1 MNAMLFETVDV
12 AFALSCSLNAM
23 AVKYYNEITS
33 SEGIYIFDC
42 LPIIAGYEGLAHFFL
57 ILNENSC
64 NLNLYLVI
72 YVLTKLMKM
81 EHLMK
86 NT

>member
-33 SEGIYIFDC
+33 SEGIFDC

-64 NLNLYLVI
+64 NLNLIWSY
-72 YVLTKLMKM
+72 MF
-81 EHLMK
+81 
-86 NT
+86 